1 MLFERFQNL
10 KRQKAKLRAPARHPP
25 RSVETSL
32 AYVPHRSCILEFKL
46 RGSAVVPRFAYH
58 ASWATPVGLPPSRIK
73 VLTYHTVGW
82 MYTVLNATFPHAHIP
97 SKSYHHTFL
106 SLCGT
111 LRGGA
116 PQRAGKRPASSSG
129 TGSAKKKLKAA
140 AAAAPIPLRV
150 DEEDSPT
157 AL

>member
-1 MLFERFQNL
+1 MLSERFQNL
-10 KRQKAKLRAPARHPP
+10 KRQNSELATRREP

-97 SKSYHHTFL
+97 FKSYPHTFL

-116 PQRAGKRPASSSG
+116 PQRAVKRPASSSG

>member
-1 MLFERFQNL
+1 
-10 KRQKAKLRAPARHPP
+10 
-25 RSVETSL
+25 
-32 AYVPHRSCILEFKL
+32 
-46 RGSAVVPRFAYH
+46 VVPRFAYH

-97 SKSYHHTFL
+97 SKSYPHTFL

-116 PQRAGKRPASSSG
+116 PQRAVKRPASSSG
-129 TGSAKKKLKAA
+129 TGSAKKLKAA